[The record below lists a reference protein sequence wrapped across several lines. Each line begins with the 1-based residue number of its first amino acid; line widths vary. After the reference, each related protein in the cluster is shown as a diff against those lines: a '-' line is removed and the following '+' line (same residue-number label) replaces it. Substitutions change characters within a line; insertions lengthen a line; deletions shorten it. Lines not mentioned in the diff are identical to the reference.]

1 MQNKESFTRWLPLV
15 GLTFAVFVFNTS
27 EFMPIG
33 LLTDIATDLNISE
46 ARAGLLI
53 SVYAWVVAIM
63 SLPLMIKASKMELKR
78 LLLSIIALFV
88 VSHVGSALAEGY
100 YTLMLSR
107 IGVACAHS
115 IFWSIASPLAVRTV
129 PDGRRAL
136 ALSAIATGSS
146 VAMVVGLPLG
156 RVVGLYVGWR
166 MAFLSIA
173 IISALIFVFIL
184 MVFPKLQS
192 RGKFAFKELPTL
204 LHNRV
209 LLGVFIMSV
218 LFATAHYTG
227 YSYIEPFLGQVAAM
241 APDTVTLVLIVFGG
255 SGMLGSIAFSKYYM
269 TNPRRFMLAVTL
281 GPALCMLLLQA
292 AATGMAYILA
302 VCILWGAMATAFN
315 IAFQDNTIRF
325 APEHAT
331 SIAMSIFSGIFN
343 LGIGSGAY
351 IGGLVVSRLSIGY
364 IGYAGGTIGVIAT
377 LYLALRYFPN
387 MRRREA
393 ADIKQ
398 K

>member
-1 MQNKESFTRWLPLV
+1 
-15 GLTFAVFVFNTS
+15 
-27 EFMPIG
+27 
-33 LLTDIATDLNISE
+33 
-46 ARAGLLI
+46 
-53 SVYAWVVAIM
+53 
-63 SLPLMIKASKMELKR
+63 
-78 LLLSIIALFV
+78 
-88 VSHVGSALAEGY
+88 
-100 YTLMLSR
+100 
-107 IGVACAHS
+107 
-115 IFWSIASPLAVRTV
+115 
-129 PDGRRAL
+129 
-136 ALSAIATGSS
+136 
-146 VAMVVGLPLG
+146 
-156 RVVGLYVGWR
+156 
-166 MAFLSIA
+166 MAFMSIA

-184 MVFPKLQS
+184 VVFPKLQS
-192 RGKFAFKELPTL
+192 RGKFAFKELPAL

-227 YSYIEPFLGQVAAM
+227 YSYIEPFLGKVAAM

-255 SGMLGSIAFSKYYM
+255 SGMFGSIAFSKYYM
-269 TNPRRFMLAVTL
+269 SNRRRFMLAVTL

-351 IGGLVVSRLSIGY
+351 IGGLVVSRLSIKY
-364 IGYAGGTIGVIAT
+364 IGYAGGAIGIIAT
-377 LYLALRYFPN
+377 LYLTLRYFPN